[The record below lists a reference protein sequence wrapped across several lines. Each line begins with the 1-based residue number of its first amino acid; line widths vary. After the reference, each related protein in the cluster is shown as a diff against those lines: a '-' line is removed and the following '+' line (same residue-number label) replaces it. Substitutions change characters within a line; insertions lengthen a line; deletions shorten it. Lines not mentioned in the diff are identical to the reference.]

1 MPNAECGM
9 PKAEGRMPKWL
20 ALSIAGLLLTTRPVI
35 AAERLLVVP
44 LENNRNEPSIYW
56 LSEAS
61 AILIADNLNAL
72 GALAITRPERVRAFE
87 TLHLP
92 PSATLSRATLIRVG
106 ELAGASEIVVGSI
119 ERQNQ
124 ELIVRARTIRLD
136 SGRLNAEV
144 VERGAL
150 ADLFG
155 VFERVA
161 RKLLGRSADGP
172 ALESRPPLVAFENYV
187 KGLVAESPA
196 AQERYLQRAV
206 ELNKADDRAWLAL
219 WDVWTEAGQHE
230 KALQAARTV
239 TAGSRFA
246 RRARFRAGLSELE
259 LGRHADAFAT
269 FKALD
274 TERSAPELRNN
285 LGIVQLRRGGT
296 AESGRSTWFFS
307 LAADADKDDPDY
319 CFNLGYAYALENDTA
334 AAVYWLREAVRRN
347 PADGDAHQVLGA
359 VLHAR
364 GSGVEAARERE
375 LARQLSSK
383 YNDASGP
390 AIPKGL
396 ERIKTTI
403 DLPRAQRVESTIA
416 TPAERDHR
424 ELAAFHLER
433 GRRLYEERR
442 DREALGELQKSI
454 YLSPYQAEAQLLVGR
469 IHLRNGRLREA
480 VDALTVSIW
489 IEDTPAARDALAEAR
504 RLLPK

>member
-1 MPNAECGM
+1 M
-9 PKAEGRMPKWL
+9 PKAEGRMPKWPAL
-20 ALSIAGLLLTTRPVI
+20 AAVALLLAVRP
-35 AAERLLVVP
+35 AAGAERLLVVP
-44 LENNRNEPSIYW
+44 LENTRNEPSIYW

-61 AILIADNLNAL
+61 AILLADNLNAL
-72 GALAITRPERVRAFE
+72 GVSAITRPERVRAFE

-106 ELAGASEIVVGSI
+106 ELAGASEIVVGTI
-119 ERQNQ
+119 ERQDQ
-124 ELIVRARTIRLD
+124 QLIVRARTIRLE
-136 SGRLNAEV
+136 SGRLNPEV
-144 VERGAL
+144 IERGAL
-150 ADLFG
+150 ADLFV

-161 RKLLGRSADGP
+161 RKLLGRPADGP
-172 ALESRPPLVAFENYV
+172 PLETRPPLLAFENYV

-206 ELNKADDRAWLAL
+206 ELNKENDRAWLAL
-219 WDVWTEAGQHE
+219 WEVWTEAGQHE
-230 KALQAARTV
+230 KALEAARTV
-239 TAGSRFA
+239 PAASRFA
-246 RRARFRAGLSELE
+246 RRARFRTGLSELE
-259 LGRHADAFAT
+259 LGRNAEAFTT
-269 FKALD
+269 FKTLD
-274 TERSAPELRNN
+274 SERAAPELRNN

-296 AESGRSTWFFS
+296 AETGRSTWFFT

-347 PADGDAHQVLGA
+347 PADGDAHLVLGA
-359 VLHAR
+359 VLEAR

-383 YNDASGP
+383 YNDAAGA

-403 DLPRAQRVESTIA
+403 DVPRAQRVESTIA
-416 TPAERDHR
+416 TPAERDQR
-424 ELAAFHLER
+424 ELAAFHLDR

-454 YLSPYQAEAQLLVGR
+454 YLSPYQAQAQFLVGR
-469 IHLRNGRLREA
+469 IHLRNGRVREA
-480 VDALTVSIW
+480 IDALTVSIW
-489 IEDTPAARDALAEAR
+489 IEDTPGARDALAEAR

>member
-1 MPNAECGM
+1 M
-9 PKAEGRMPKWL
+9 PKAQNRRPKWPTL
-20 ALSIAGLLLTTRPVI
+20 AVVALLLAVRP
-35 AAERLLVVP
+35 AAGAERLLVVP
-44 LENNRNEPSIYW
+44 LENTRNEPSIYW

-61 AILIADNLNAL
+61 AILLADNLNAL
-72 GALAITRPERVRAFE
+72 GVSALTRPERVRAFE

-92 PSATLSRATLIRVG
+92 PSASLSRATLIRVG
-106 ELAGASEIVVGSI
+106 ELAGASEVVVGTI
-119 ERQNQ
+119 ERQDQ
-124 ELIVRARTIRLD
+124 QLIVRARTIRLD
-136 SGRLNAEV
+136 SGRLNPEV
-144 VERGAL
+144 MERGAL
-150 ADLFG
+150 ADLFV

-161 RKLLGRSADGP
+161 RKLLGRSAEGP
-172 ALESRPPLVAFENYV
+172 ALESRPPLLAFENYV

-206 ELNKADDRAWLAL
+206 ELHKENDRAWLAL
-219 WDVWTEAGQHE
+219 WEVWTEAGQHE

-239 TAGSRFA
+239 PAASRVA

-269 FKALD
+269 FKTLD
-274 TERSAPELRNN
+274 SERAAPELRNN
-285 LGIVQLRRGGT
+285 MGIVQLRRGGT
-296 AESGRSTWFFS
+296 AETGRATWFFT

-347 PADGDAHQVLGA
+347 PADGDAHLVLGA
-359 VLHAR
+359 VLEAR
-364 GSGVEAARERE
+364 GSSVEAARERE

-390 AIPKGL
+390 AIPKGV

-416 TPAERDHR
+416 TPAERDQR
-424 ELAAFHLER
+424 ELAAFHLDR

-454 YLSPYQAEAQLLVGR
+454 YLSPYQAQAQLLVGR
-469 IHLRNGRLREA
+469 IHLRNGRVREA
-480 VDALTVSIW
+480 IDALTVSIW

>member
-1 MPNAECGM
+1 M
-9 PKAEGRMPKWL
+9 PKRAGL
-20 ALSIAGLLLTTRPVI
+20 ALAALLVAVRPAG

-61 AILIADNLNAL
+61 AILLADNLNAL
-72 GALAITRPERVRAFE
+72 GVSALTRPERVRAFE

-92 PSATLSRATLIRVG
+92 PSATLTRATLMRVG
-106 ELAGASEIVVGSI
+106 ELAGATEVVVGAI
-119 ERQNQ
+119 ERQDQ
-124 ELIVRARTIRLD
+124 QLIVRARTIRLD
-136 SGRLNAEV
+136 TGRLNPEV

-155 VFERVA
+155 IFERVA
-161 RKLLGRSADGP
+161 RKLLGRPAAGP

-206 ELNKADDRAWLAL
+206 ELNKEDDRARLAL
-219 WDVWTEAGQHE
+219 WEVWTEAGQHE

-239 TAGSRFA
+239 SAGSRFA

-259 LGRHADAFAT
+259 LGRHAEAFAT

-274 TERSAPELRNN
+274 AERAAPELRNN
-285 LGIVQLRRGGT
+285 LGIIQLRRGGT
-296 AESGRSTWFFS
+296 AETGRSTWFLS

-319 CFNLGYAYALENDTA
+319 CFNLGYAYALENDPA
-334 AAVYWLREAVRRN
+334 ASVYWLREAVRRN
-347 PADGDAHQVLGA
+347 PADGDAHLVLGA
-359 VLHAR
+359 VLEAR
-364 GSGVEAARERE
+364 GAGVEAARERE

-383 YNDASGP
+383 YNAASGP
-390 AIPKGL
+390 AIPRGL
-396 ERIKTTI
+396 ERVKTTI

-416 TPAERDHR
+416 TPAERDQR

-433 GRRLYEERR
+433 GRRLYQDRR
-442 DREALGELQKSI
+442 DREALGELQRSI

-469 IHLRNGRLREA
+469 IHLRNGRVREA
-480 VDALTVSIW
+480 IDALTVSIW
-489 IEDTPAARDALAEAR
+489 IEDTPAAREALAEAR
-504 RLLPK
+504 RLVPQ

>member
-1 MPNAECGM
+1 VF
-9 PKAEGRMPKWL
+9 
-20 ALSIAGLLLTTRPVI
+20 AGPAG

-44 LENNRNEPSIYW
+44 LENNRGEPSIYW

-61 AILIADNLNAL
+61 AILLADNLNAL
-72 GALAITRPERVRAFE
+72 GVSALTRPERVRAFE

-92 PSATLSRATLIRVG
+92 PSATLTRATLIRVG
-106 ELAGASEIVVGSI
+106 ELAGATEVVVGTI
-119 ERQNQ
+119 ERQAQ

-136 SGRLNAEV
+136 NGRLNPEV

-155 VFERVA
+155 IFERVA
-161 RKLLGRSADGP
+161 RKLVGRPAEGP

-206 ELNKADDRAWLAL
+206 ELYKADARAWLAL
-219 WDVWTEAGQHE
+219 WEVWTEAGQHD

-239 TAGSRFA
+239 PAGSPLA

-274 TERSAPELRNN
+274 AERAAPELRNN
-285 LGIVQLRRGGT
+285 LGIIQLRRGGT
-296 AESGRSTWFFS
+296 AETGRSTWFFS

-319 CFNLGYAYALENDTA
+319 CFNLGYAYALENDPA
-334 AAVYWLREAVRRN
+334 AAVYWLREAVRRD
-347 PADGDAHQVLGA
+347 PADGDAHLVLGA
-359 VLHAR
+359 VLEAR
-364 GSGVEAARERE
+364 GAGVEAARERE

-390 AIPKGL
+390 AILRGL
-396 ERIKTTI
+396 ERVKTTI

-416 TPAERDHR
+416 TPAERDQR
-424 ELAAFHLER
+424 ELAAFHLDR
-433 GRRLYEERR
+433 GRRLFEERR
-442 DREALGELQKSI
+442 DREALSELQRSI
-454 YLSPYQAEAQLLVGR
+454 YLSPYQAQAQLLVGR
-469 IHLRNGRLREA
+469 IHLRNGRVREA
-480 VDALTVSIW
+480 IDVLTVSIW

>member
-1 MPNAECGM
+1 MPETALNRPCRVA
-9 PKAEGRMPKWL
+9 AAL
-20 ALSIAGLLLTTRPVI
+20 ALIALVVAPPPAR

-61 AILIADNLNAL
+61 AILLADNLNAL
-72 GALAITRPERVRAFE
+72 GVSAITRPERVRAFE

-92 PSATLSRATLIRVG
+92 ASATLSRATLIRVG
-106 ELAGASEIVVGSI
+106 ELAGASGIVVGTI
-119 ERQNQ
+119 ERQEQ
-124 ELIVRARTIRLD
+124 QLIVRARTIRLD
-136 SGRLNAEV
+136 SGRLNPEV

-172 ALESRPPLVAFENYV
+172 ALESRPPLLAFENYV

-206 ELNKADDRAWLAL
+206 ELYKEDDRAWLAL
-219 WDVWTEAGQHE
+219 WEVWTEAGQHE

-239 TAGSRFA
+239 PAGSRFA

-259 LGRHADAFAT
+259 LGRDAEAFTT

-274 TERSAPELRNN
+274 SERPAPELRNN

-296 AESGRSTWFFS
+296 AETGRSTWFFT

-347 PADGDAHQVLGA
+347 PADGDAHLVLGA
-359 VLHAR
+359 VLEAR
-364 GSGVEAARERE
+364 GSSVEAARERE

-416 TPAERDHR
+416 TPAERDQR
-424 ELAAFHLER
+424 ELAAFHLDR
-433 GRRLYEERR
+433 GRRLYEELR

-454 YLSPYQAEAQLLVGR
+454 YLSPYQAQAQFLVGR
-469 IHLRNGRLREA
+469 IHLRNGRVREA
-480 VDALTVSIW
+480 IDALTVSIW